1 MKVCL
6 DVSHSA
12 LSCNNTGTSLS
23 KFLEL
28 VLPHTA
34 HLHLADSAGV
44 DDEGLQIGDGQI
56 DWVMIAEKMK
66 LHAPAA
72 TWIPE
77 IWQGHE
83 NNGSGFWVAL
93 DRLERKG
100 F

>member
-1 MKVCL
+1 MRVCL

-12 LSCNNTGTSLS
+12 LACNKCG
-23 KFLEL
+23 
-28 VLPHTA
+28 VPLPIFGYGFA
-34 HLHLADSAGV
+34 LHRAFTFGDAAGV
-44 DDEGLQIGDGQI
+44 DDEGLQIGDGSI

-72 TWIPE
+72 TWLPE

-83 NNGSGFWVAL
+83 NNGWLLGAL